1 MSGNEP
7 SAEERFSA
15 FISYSH
21 SDEEIAK
28 WLHRAIESY
37 RFPKAVIGTE
47 TPHGPL
53 PRKLPH
59 VFRDR
64 DELAASGDLGDDLR
78 NALLASRFQIVVC
91 SPAAANSFWVNEEIR
106 LYKQAHGEGRTLA
119 LIASGEPYSGKDDEC
134 FPPALRFKLDAE
146 GNISNTPA
154 EPIAADIRS
163 GKDGRRL
170 AKLKV
175 LAGITGLPLD
185 ALVRRD
191 LARRQRRMFAYMA
204 ASTAVAVVTL
214 GLAIYANEQRRIA
227 VEERDLAESSLE
239 FLTGTFEV
247 ANPATENPR
256 TITALTVLDRASNRA
271 MSEFAGR
278 PRVAATLLR
287 TTGDIYYNLG
297 LYEES
302 TRDLNRAL
310 ELEPDDGSGRART
323 LLRLAELAKQRGDLE
338 ELESLVSRA
347 NRAHREAGTNDGVV
361 EATLYSQRANIAY
374 LKADYDDAADLYA
387 SSVATFK
394 ELAGDNTLP
403 IGRALMDQAY
413 ALVQA
418 GQYDEAMPLY
428 DEAYARYSR
437 AYGEF
442 DVRTAK
448 ALHNQAFASLSAGD
462 VESAGPRM
470 EKALGVYRKVLEA
483 DHPGLA
489 VAYLL
494 LGRIYTARKEY
505 SEAITAFGKA
515 REIFTDVY
523 SADNPAVADV
533 NFYLAETLGLDR
545 QFDKA
550 LGLTRE
556 VEQVYTASYGPMD
569 PDQAELLL
577 LRSRINTQRGE
588 RGIAHEQC
596 QQALQMQA
604 QLDMGSETLA
614 DTKANCN
621 AIARDGRL
629 AASR

>member
-1 MSGNEP
+1 MSGTGDQH
-7 SAEERFSA
+7 EERFSA

-21 SDEEIAK
+21 SDEEVAK

-37 RFPKAVIGTE
+37 TFPKAVVGTD
-47 TPHGPL
+47 TPYGPV

-64 DELAASGDLGDDLR
+64 DELAASGDLGEDLR
-78 NALLASRFQIVVC
+78 NALLASRFQIVIC
-91 SPAAANSFWVNEEIR
+91 SPTAARSFWVNEEIR

-119 LIASGEPYSGKDDEC
+119 LIVSGEPYSGDDEEC
-134 FPPALRFKLDAE
+134 FPPALRFKIDAD
-146 GNISNTPA
+146 GKVSDVPA
-154 EPIAADIRS
+154 EPIAADIRE

-175 LAGITGLPLD
+175 LAGISGVSLD
-185 ALVRRD
+185 SLVRRD
-191 LARRQRRMFAYMA
+191 LARRQRRMVAYMA

-227 VEERDLAESSLE
+227 VEERNLAESSLE

-271 MSEFAGR
+271 LTEFSGR
-278 PRVAATLLR
+278 PKVAATLLR
-287 TTGDIYYNLG
+287 TTGNIYYNLG

-310 ELEPDDGSGRART
+310 ELEPDAAAGRART
-323 LLRLAELAKQRGDLE
+323 LLRLAELAKQRGDLAQ
-338 ELESLVSRA
+338 LEKLVAKAARA
-347 NRAHREAGTNDGVV
+347 YDDAPTSDGFV
-361 EATLYSQRANIAY
+361 EATLHSQRANIAY
-374 LKADYDDAADLYA
+374 LKADYSDAAGLYGK
-387 SSVATFK
+387 SVASFK
-394 ELAGDNTLP
+394 ELGGDYSLY
-403 IGRALMDQAY
+403 IGRSLMDQAY

-418 GQYDEAMPLY
+418 GEYGKAMPLY
-428 DEAYARYSR
+428 DEAYALYSKT
-437 AYGEF
+437 YGPR

-462 VESAGPRM
+462 VRSAAPRM
-470 EKALGVYRKVLEA
+470 EEALSIYNKVLDP

-489 VAYLL
+489 AAYLL

-505 SEAITAFGKA
+505 ADAIAAFGNA
-515 REIFTDVY
+515 REIFIEAY
-523 SADNPAVADV
+523 SEDNPAVADV
-533 NFYLAETLGLDR
+533 NFYLAEALGLDR

-550 LGLTRE
+550 LGLTRQIE
-556 VEQVYTASYGPMD
+556 RVYTEAYGPLD

-577 LRSRINTQRGE
+577 LRSRINMRRGE
-588 RGIAHEQC
+588 RGMAYQQC
-596 QQALQMQA
+596 QKALRLQA
-604 QLDMGSETLA
+604 QLDMQSEILA
-614 DTKANCN
+614 ATKANCN
-621 AIARDGRL
+621 AIQRDGRL
-629 AASR
+629 AVTL